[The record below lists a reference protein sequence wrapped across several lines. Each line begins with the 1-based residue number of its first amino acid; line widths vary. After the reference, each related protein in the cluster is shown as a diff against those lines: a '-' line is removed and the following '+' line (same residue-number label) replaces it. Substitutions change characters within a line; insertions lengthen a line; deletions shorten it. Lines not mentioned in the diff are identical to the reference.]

1 MKKIIVRMT
10 LETNDVPIVEIL
22 QFNEDGTPI
31 DFHMKRSF
39 YEIADALSAFALCSK
54 FMDILK
60 EEDKS

>member
-10 LETNDVPIVEIL
+10 LETNDVPIIDVI
-22 QFNEDGTPI
+22 QFKADGSPL
-31 DFHMKRSF
+31 DFPMRRSF

-60 EEDKS
+60 EDKS